1 MQYDIASSKAKIA
14 LDKYPSQP
22 ILYLVNG
29 VALNKL
35 KKGKEA
41 LSSLEMGLD
50 FIIDDVKMEIDFYNQ
65 ISIAYAFLNNEVKAK
80 AFSDKAKQIQSSN

>member
-1 MQYDIASSKAKIA
+1 MQYDIASSKAKNA
-14 LDKYPSQP
+14 LDIYPSQP

-41 LSSLEMGLD
+41 LNSLEMGLD

-65 ISIAYAFLNNEVKAK
+65 ISIAYSLLNNEVKAK
-80 AFSDKAKQIQSSN
+80 AFSDKAKQLETPN